1 MSQLKIYTNAQ
12 NEIRALYYTDD
23 KTLTEHI
30 INREEIFGNHTD
42 AFILG
47 YTYEEVKDSG
57 GAVQSIIST
66 PYVDRHQLDIV
77 EQSQKEGNY
86 DNFII
91 VNHSTLAEV
100 LEFHKKAIGKIGS
113 ALIEAGFDL
122 GDSHYSLTP
131 YDQIN
136 ITTLYAQVAL
146 GGVSNVAWH
155 ADNESCKII
164 SAEEM
169 TQIGQMAMA
178 YVTYHTT
185 RINMLGLMV
194 KECTTKKQCL
204 AITYKTPLDSTRSA
218 QFESIMT
225 SMGVTGEV
233 RTYCDASVAL
243 AGDVVGEIYS
253 TAGSL
258 IEPELY
264 DTEPALNLEAASV
277 TTEPV
282 TCVTPFKI
290 PTKFVDRD
298 KLDAEGTTSTNL
310 SAIFNKLTNVDGAL
324 HEELTS
330 DFVLQYKLETDSD
343 SSYLQVDMANNNVVS
358 MLLPVETLY
367 NEITD
372 KVNEAQTV
380 YLIKTASVQQITTDI
395 TQVYKILSIIQDDE
409 GAGDDVVE

>member
-30 INREEIFGNHTD
+30 IDREAVFGNHTD

-77 EQSQKEGNY
+77 EQSTKEGNY

-100 LEFHKKAIGKIGS
+100 LAFHKKAIGKVGS
-113 ALIEAGFDL
+113 ALIEAGITM
-122 GDSHYSLTP
+122 GDKHYSLTT

-136 ITTLYAQVAL
+136 INTLYAQVKF
-146 GGVSNVAWH
+146 GGVEAVAWH
-155 ADNESCKII
+155 ADGASCEIIPAATMEKIG
-164 SAEEM
+164 M
-169 TQIGQMAMA
+169 MAMA

-185 RINMLGLMV
+185 RINMLGLMIA
-194 KECTTKKQCL
+194 ECTTKKDCL
-204 AITYKTPLDSTRSA
+204 AINYKTPLDSTRQST
-218 QFESIMT
+218 FDSIMAA
-225 SMGVTGEV
+225 MGVTGEV
-233 RTYCDASVAL
+233 RTYCDASVNA
-243 AGDVVGEIYS
+243 AADVVGEIYS

-264 DTEPALNLEAASV
+264 DTEPVLNLEAATVNTDHITGV
-277 TTEPV
+277 TT
-282 TCVTPFKI
+282 FKI
-290 PTKFVDRD
+290 PAKFVDRD
-298 KLDAEGTTSTNL
+298 KLDADGDTSVTLN
-310 SAIFNKLTNVDGAL
+310 SIFNKLTNVDGAVK
-324 HEELTS
+324 EELTS
-330 DFVLQYKLETDSD
+330 DFALQYKLDVDSD
-343 SSYLQVDMANNNVVS
+343 TAYFQVDMANNNVVS
-358 MLLPVETLY
+358 ALVPVGELY

-372 KVNEAQTV
+372 KVNEAQKV
-380 YLIKTASVQQITTDI
+380 YLIKTASVQQITTDYI
-395 TQVYKILSIIQDDE
+395 TVQQVLGIVTAPEEE
-409 GAGDDVVE
+409 GPVED

>member
-66 PYVDRHQLDIV
+66 PYVDRHQWDIV

-100 LEFHKKAIGKIGS
+100 LDFHKKAIGKVGS

-122 GDSHYSLTP
+122 GDNHYSLTS

-136 ITTLYAQVAL
+136 INTLYAQVTF

-155 ADNESCKII
+155 ADDESCKII
-164 SAEEM
+164 SGEEM
-169 TQIGQMAMA
+169 KQIGQMAMA

-185 RINMLGLMV
+185 RINMLGLMI
-194 KECTTKKQCL
+194 KECTTKNKCL
-204 AITYKTPLDSTRSA
+204 AITYQTPLDDSRSA

-225 SMGVTGEV
+225 TMGIVGEV
-233 RTYCDASVAL
+233 RMYCDASVAL
-243 AGDVVGEIYS
+243 AGAVVGEIYS

-264 DTEPALNLEAASV
+264 DTEPALNLEAATV

-282 TCVTPFKI
+282 TSVTTFKI
-290 PTKFVDRD
+290 PVKFVDRD

-310 SAIFNKLTNVDGAL
+310 SAIFNKLTNVDGAI

-380 YLIKTASVQQITTDI
+380 YLIKTASVQQITTNI
-395 TQVYKILSIIQDDE
+395 TQVYKILGIVQDDE
-409 GAGDDVVE
+409 SAGDNVVE